1 MSDYKQEAHD
11 QLRLMRFA
19 VGDLEFAMG
28 ITEIREVIPPTEI
41 RRIPKA
47 PGFVE
52 GVLSL
57 RGAIIPVVD
66 LRKLFGTTSE
76 SEDFNI
82 ILRQIKSVTVGYM
95 VDQVRHVVTL
105 AKSKILPRPP
115 VVIQGLPKECI
126 YGLFEQ
132 DEDTIILI
140 DLSKTMGSKQVG
152 EIEKMMQSV
161 PSAK

>member
-1 MSDYKQEAHD
+1 MSDYQQEAHNLM
-11 QLRLMRFA
+11 QVMRFA
-19 VGDLEFAMG
+19 VGDLQFAMN

-41 RRIPKA
+41 RAVPKA

-57 RGAIIPVVD
+57 RGEIIPVVD
-66 LRKLFGTTSE
+66 LRKLFGTPSE
-76 SEDFNI
+76 SREFHI
-82 ILRQIKSVTVGYM
+82 ILRQVREVTVGYM
-95 VDQVRHVVTL
+95 VDTVSHVVG
-105 AKSKILPRPP
+105 LPKRDMLPPPP
-115 VVIQGLPKECI
+115 VIVQGLPRECI

-152 EIEKMMQSV
+152 EIQRMMQTV
-161 PSAK
+161 KA